1 MVVCCQT
8 KNMKEIK
15 RISVTTQVIDSIR
28 ESIMNGT
35 YPIGTKLP
43 AEIQLCKMLSVSR
56 STVREAMRSLQAEG
70 YVELISGKG
79 AFVRDNQSHDY
90 DAIRSWFIESAPT
103 LKDTTDVREA
113 LETVQVRMAV
123 SRATDEEVAQ
133 LEVIHQHFI
142 SQNTQAN
149 VAALAALDEEFHTQI
164 CKMSHNPLLL
174 KINELLAMELK
185 RYRLMSISVKTSSEN
200 TIREHELIITA
211 LKERDS
217 QKAAAYM
224 LAHLGSSLA
233 DINKVLEGQS

>member
-1 MVVCCQT
+1 
-8 KNMKEIK
+8 MK
-15 RISVTTQVIDSIR
+15 
-28 ESIMNGT
+28 GT

-133 LEVIHQHFI
+133 LEMIHQNFI
-142 SQNTQAN
+142 AQNAQAN

-164 CKMSHNPLLL
+164 CRMSHNPLLL

-211 LKERDS
+211 LKERDT
-217 QKAAAYM
+217 QKKAAAYM

>member
-133 LEVIHQHFI
+133 LETIHQNFI
-142 SQNTQAN
+142 AQNAQAN

-164 CKMSHNPLLL
+164 CRMSHNPLLL

>member
-1 MVVCCQT
+1 
-8 KNMKEIK
+8 
-15 RISVTTQVIDSIR
+15 
-28 ESIMNGT
+28 
-35 YPIGTKLP
+35 
-43 AEIQLCKMLSVSR
+43 MLSVSR

-79 AFVRDNQSHDY
+79 GAFVRDNQSHDY
-90 DAIRSWFIESAPT
+90 DAIRSWFIESAPPT

-133 LEVIHQHFI
+133 LEMIHQNFI
-142 SQNTQAN
+142 AQNAQAN

-164 CKMSHNPLLL
+164 CRMSHNPLLL

-211 LKERDS
+211 LKERDT

-224 LAHLGSSLA
+224 LAHLGGSSLA